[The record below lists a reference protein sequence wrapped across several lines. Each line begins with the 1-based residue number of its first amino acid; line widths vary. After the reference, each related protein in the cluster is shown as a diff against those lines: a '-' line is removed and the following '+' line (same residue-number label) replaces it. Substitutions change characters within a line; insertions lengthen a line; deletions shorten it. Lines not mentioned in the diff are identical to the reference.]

1 MRSILFFTR
10 IFAMNYFFLS
20 RTRRKNGTF
29 T

>member
-1 MRSILFFTR
+1 MLSILFFCA

-20 RTRRKNGTF
+20 STRRKNGTF